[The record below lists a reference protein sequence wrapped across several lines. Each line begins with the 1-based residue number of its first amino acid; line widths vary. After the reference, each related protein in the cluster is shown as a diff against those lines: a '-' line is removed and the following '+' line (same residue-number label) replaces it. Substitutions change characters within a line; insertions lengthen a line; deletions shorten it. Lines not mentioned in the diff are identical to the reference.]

1 MRSPLV
7 RFFVW
12 IYTFVVTLFVVCCIL
27 SERVMGRFL
36 VVGLGLQKWVVRD
49 EDICIT
55 IKCMM
60 GSSITS

>member
-1 MRSPLV
+1 M
-7 RFFVW
+7 W